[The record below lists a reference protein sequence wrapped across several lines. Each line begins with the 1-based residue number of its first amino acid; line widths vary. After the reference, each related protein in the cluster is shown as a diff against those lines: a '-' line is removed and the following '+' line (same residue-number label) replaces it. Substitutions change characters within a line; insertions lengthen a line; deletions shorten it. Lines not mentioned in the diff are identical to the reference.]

1 LFRTVLNFVVFA
13 RTHARQVTMTKD
25 TTEHFD
31 QGNYGIDPRD
41 LDTPDNWVSV
51 FFPNPPCLHAETPCL

>member
-1 LFRTVLNFVVFA
+1 
-13 RTHARQVTMTKD
+13 MTKN

-41 LDTPDNWVSV
+41 LDTPDNWVI
-51 FFPNPPCLHAETPCL
+51 FFYPLHARLNPIPLCMHV

>member
-1 LFRTVLNFVVFA
+1 
-13 RTHARQVTMTKD
+13 MTKN

-51 FFPNPPCLHAETPCL
+51 FFPNPPLLARRHPMRVTLYYESS